1 MLTLF
6 GSYKNALVLEGAEG
20 ENGGRER
27 GNGKCVR
34 EEEIEDMVKRI
45 DGEKEKIVKRKRR
58 KEKAEK
64 VERESE
70 ICMKRLRRKEER
82 ERERESAG

>member
-6 GSYKNALVLEGAEG
+6 GSYKIALVLAGAEG

-34 EEEIEDMVKRI
+34 KEEIEDMVKRI
-45 DGEKEKIVKRKRR
+45 DGEK
-58 KEKAEK
+58 
-64 VERESE
+64 
-70 ICMKRLRRKEER
+70 
-82 ERERESAG
+82 